1 MLKASALYMVI
12 VIALVIGVLC
22 SSLIVAAY
30 FYKAEYQKKFRY
42 DRLSNN
48 VNSGVNIL
56 LANTDSTYSKGKT
69 LSLFGNDAD
78 SVTLQRIPWGI
89 YDIGVSRAFI
99 GKDTLYKTFTMANTV
114 DSSKWAALYLMDEDR
129 PFSLSGKTSIRGDA
143 YIPKSGV
150 QEAYIDG
157 KTYQGDKRLIIGK
170 KHLST
175 KILPPL
181 NENRLKQLQ
190 QCFSQDRGTGN
201 TLPKSDSVYRT
212 FLLPTLLVN
221 FKKEDRTL
229 KDIEMKGNII
239 LFSDTTITIE
249 NTATLNNVLVF
260 ARSIV
265 VKSGF
270 HGSCQLFA
278 TDSIHVDSACRFD
291 YPSSLGILR
300 FAISKATLQAKIMV
314 GATTIFNGVIFT
326 YEKADN
332 PVKPL
337 IVIGKNANI
346 KGQIYSQS
354 TLELKDQSEIDGNVF
369 TSRFLY
375 RTSFTL
381 YENYLINTTID
392 SKALSPFYLTSDLI
406 PAANKKKKILQ
417 WLEGN

>member
-12 VIALVIGVLC
+12 VIALVIGLLC

-56 LANTDSTYSKGKT
+56 LANTDSIYSKGKT
-69 LSLFGNDAD
+69 FSLFGDDAD
-78 SVTLQRIPWGI
+78 SITLQRIPWGI
-89 YDIGVSRAFI
+89 YDVGVSKAFI
-99 GKDTLYKTFTMANTV
+99 GKDTLYKTFTMANTI

-129 PFSLSGKTSIRGDA
+129 PFSLSGKTAIRGDA

-157 KTYQGDKRLIIGK
+157 KSYQGDKRLIIGK
-170 KHLST
+170 KHLSN

-181 NENRLKQLQ
+181 DENRLKQLQ
-190 QCFSQDRGTGN
+190 QYFSKDSGTGN
-201 TLPKSDSVYRT
+201 VLLKNDSVYQS
-212 FLLPTLLVN
+212 FLVSTLVIN
-221 FKKEDRTL
+221 FKKEDLTL
-229 KDIEMKGNII
+229 KNIKIGGNVI

-249 NTATLNNVLVF
+249 NTAKLNNTLIF
-260 ARSIV
+260 ARSIF

-270 HGSCQLFA
+270 HGNCQLFA
-278 TDSIHVDSACRFD
+278 TDSIHVDSTCRFD

-300 FAISKATLQAKIMV
+300 FAVSKSTSQAKITV
-314 GATTIFNGVIFT
+314 GANTIFNGVIFT

-337 IVIGKNANI
+337 IVTGKNVNI
-346 KGQIYSQS
+346 KGQIYSQGA
-354 TLELKDQSEIDGNVF
+354 LELKDQSEIDGNVF
-369 TSRFLY
+369 TGRFLY
-375 RTSFTL
+375 RSSFTL
-381 YENYLINTTID
+381 YENYLINTTIN
-392 SKALSPFYLTSDLI
+392 SKALSPYYLTSDLI
-406 PAANKKKKILQ
+406 PAATKKKKLLQ